1 MVKIPFCEFCV
12 KTRVLCQKCQ
22 SLIDS
27 GRYSWLDVEV
37 SEALL
42 KVGRKISLA
51 GVEYV
56 KSYEVD
62 DFIIILMRNTKKIP
76 RGAFM
81 QLEKELSSVLGKT
94 VRVVEHGNINEVIAQ
109 LVSPAKL
116 LTISTSWLPDG
127 TTETVVKIPSRELR
141 RLPIKPEKLQAV
153 ISQIS
158 GTNVKVE
165 LVKEKELRA

>member
-37 SEALL
+37 SDALL
-42 KVGRKISLA
+42 KVSRKMNLSE
-51 GVEYV
+51 VEYV

-62 DFIIILMRNTKKIP
+62 DLLIILLRNVKRIP

-81 QLEKELSSVLGKT
+81 QLEKELSSIIGRSVK
-94 VRVVEHGNINEVIAQ
+94 VVEHGSVNEVIAQ

-127 TTETVVKIPSRELR
+127 TTESVVKIPSRELR
-141 RLPIKPEKLQAV
+141 RLPIKPERLPAI

-158 GTNVKVE
+158 GATVKVE
-165 LVKEKELRA
+165 LVKERELRV

>member
-27 GRYSWLDVEV
+27 GRYQWLDVEV
-37 SEALL
+37 SDALL
-42 KVGRKISLA
+42 KVEKKINLTD
-51 GVEYV
+51 VEYV

-62 DFIIILMRNTKKIP
+62 DMVIILMRNTKRIP
-76 RGAFM
+76 RSAFI
-81 QLEKELSSVLGKT
+81 QLEKELTSLLRRSVK
-94 VRVVEHGNINEVIAQ
+94 VVEYGGINEVIAQ

-127 TTETVVKIPSRELR
+127 TTETVVKIPSREVR
-141 RLPIKPEKLQAV
+141 RLPIKPERLQAI
-153 ISQIS
+153 ISRIS

-165 LVKEKELRA
+165 LVRERGS

>member
-27 GRYSWLDVEV
+27 GRHSWLDVEV
-37 SEALL
+37 SDALL
-42 KVGRKISLA
+42 KVERKINLA
-51 GVEYV
+51 DVEYV

-62 DFIIILMRNTKKIP
+62 DFIVILMRNTKKIP

-81 QLEKELSSVLGKT
+81 QLEKELSSLLGRN
-94 VRVVEHGNINEVIAQ
+94 VRVVEHGNVNEVIAQ

-141 RLPIKPEKLQAV
+141 RLPIRPERLQAI

-158 GTNVKVE
+158 GANVKVE
-165 LVKEKELRA
+165 LVRERELRA

>member
-27 GRYSWLDVEV
+27 GRYQWLDVEV
-37 SEALL
+37 SDALL
-42 KVGRKISLA
+42 KVEKKINLTD
-51 GVEYV
+51 VEYV

-62 DFIIILMRNTKKIP
+62 DMVIILMRNTKRIP
-76 RGAFM
+76 RSAFI
-81 QLEKELSSVLGKT
+81 QLEKELTSLLRRSVK
-94 VRVVEHGNINEVIAQ
+94 VVEYGGINEVIAQ

-127 TTETVVKIPSRELR
+127 TTETVVKIPSREVR
-141 RLPIKPEKLQAV
+141 RLPIKPERLQAI
-153 ISQIS
+153 ISRIS

-165 LVKEKELRA
+165 LVRERELRA

>member
-1 MVKIPFCEFCV
+1 MAKIPFCEFCV

-22 SLIDS
+22 ALIDS
-27 GRYSWLDVEV
+27 SRYGWLDVEV
-37 SEALL
+37 SDALL
-42 KVGRKISLA
+42 KVERKINLA
-51 GVEYV
+51 DVEYV

-62 DFIIILMRNTKKIP
+62 DFIIILMRNAKKMS
-76 RGAFM
+76 RGAFI
-81 QLEKELSSVLGKT
+81 QLEKELSSLLGRN
-94 VRVVEHGNINEVIAQ
+94 VRVVEHGSVNEVIAQ

-141 RLPIKPEKLQAV
+141 RLPIRPERLQAI

-158 GTNVKVE
+158 GANVKVE
-165 LVKEKELRA
+165 LVRERELRA

>member
-1 MVKIPFCEFCV
+1 MAKIPFCEFCV

-27 GRYSWLDVEV
+27 GRYGWLDVEV
-37 SEALL
+37 SDALL
-42 KVGRKISLA
+42 KVERKINLTE
-51 GVEYV
+51 VEYV

-62 DFIIILMRNTKKIP
+62 DIVIVLMRNTKRIP

-81 QLEKELSSVLGKT
+81 QLEKELSSVLGKS
-94 VRVVEHGNINEVIAQ
+94 VKVVEHGNVNEVIAQ

-127 TTETVVKIPSRELR
+127 TTETVVKIPSREVR
-141 RLPIKPEKLQAV
+141 RLPIKPERLQAI

-158 GTNVKVE
+158 GANVKVE
-165 LVKEKELRA
+165 LVKERELRV

>member
-27 GRYSWLDVEV
+27 GRYQWLDVEV
-37 SEALL
+37 SDALL
-42 KVGRKISLA
+42 KVSKKINLA
-51 GVEYV
+51 DVEYV

-62 DFIIILMRNTKKIP
+62 DLVIVLMRNVKRIP
-76 RGAFM
+76 RGAYA
-81 QLEKELSSVLGKT
+81 QLEKELSSQLGRSVKI
-94 VRVVEHGNINEVIAQ
+94 VEHGNVNEVIAQ
-109 LVSPAKL
+109 LVSPARL

-141 RLPIKPEKLQAV
+141 RLPIRPERLQA
-153 ISQIS
+153 IIGQIS
-158 GTNVKVE
+158 GANVKVE
-165 LVKEKELRA
+165 LVRERELRA

>member
-42 KVGRKISLA
+42 KVGRKINLA
-51 GVEYV
+51 DVEYV

-62 DFIIILMRNTKKIP
+62 DFIVILMKNTKKIP

-81 QLEKELSSVLGKT
+81 QLEKELSSILGKT
-94 VRVVEHGNINEVIAQ
+94 VRVVEHGSINEVIAQ

>member
-27 GRYSWLDVEV
+27 ERYQWLDVEV
-37 SEALL
+37 SDALL
-42 KVGRKISLA
+42 KVEKKINLTD
-51 GVEYV
+51 VEYV

-62 DFIIILMRNTKKIP
+62 DMVIILMRNTKRIP
-76 RGAFM
+76 RSAFI
-81 QLEKELSSVLGKT
+81 QLEKELTSLLRRSVK
-94 VRVVEHGNINEVIAQ
+94 VVEYGGINEVIAQ

-127 TTETVVKIPSRELR
+127 TTETVVKIPSREVR
-141 RLPIKPEKLQAV
+141 RLPIKPERLQAI
-153 ISQIS
+153 ISRIS

-165 LVKEKELRA
+165 LVRERELRA

>member
-1 MVKIPFCEFCV
+1 MKIPFCEFCV

-22 SLIDS
+22 SLLDS
-27 GRYSWLDVEV
+27 GKFQWLDVEI
-37 SEALL
+37 SDALL
-42 KVGRKISLA
+42 RVERKINLS

-62 DFIIILMRNTKKIP
+62 DLVVILMKNARRIP

-81 QLEKELSSVLGKT
+81 QLEKELASLLGKS
-94 VRVVEHGNINEVIAQ
+94 VKIVEHGGVSEVISQ
-109 LVSPAKL
+109 LISPARL

-141 RLPIKPEKLQAV
+141 RLPIKPERLQAV
-153 ISQIS
+153 ISQIA
-158 GTNVKVE
+158 GANVKVE
-165 LVKEKELRA
+165 FVKERELRV

>member
-1 MVKIPFCEFCV
+1 MAKIPFCEFCV

-37 SEALL
+37 SDALL
-42 KVGRKISLA
+42 KVGRKMNLSE
-51 GVEYV
+51 VEYV

-62 DFIIILMRNTKKIP
+62 DLLIVLLRNVKRIP

-81 QLEKELSSVLGKT
+81 QLEKELSSILGRSVK
-94 VRVVEHGNINEVIAQ
+94 VVEHGSVNEVIAQ

-141 RLPIKPEKLQAV
+141 RLPIKPERLQAI

-158 GTNVKVE
+158 GATVKVE
-165 LVKEKELRA
+165 LVKERELRV